1 MVLEQLSST
10 REVRVGNSLMKNVT
24 QHVFLWSQKDVAGEL
39 GRSLGPEAFAQPMP
53 GMLLEALGVIARKE
67 IKDGPDT
74 LVEWHK

>member
-1 MVLEQLSST
+1 MLL
-10 REVRVGNSLMKNVT
+10 
-24 QHVFLWSQKDVAGEL
+24 GEL